1 MIIKLSLKNV
11 LRNKRR
17 TLITLAII
25 TVGVSTLLLALG
37 YVEYIKWGVAEG
49 VIHGN
54 TGHFQLSTRDFL
66 DKEEDKILDFGILDW
81 SKLAGEISK
90 IPFVEVVTPRI
101 GFYAL
106 GSTGEKSSS
115 IMVSAI
121 VPENEIRLGGR
132 FNERDAYKL
141 LISNPEGIL
150 LGPGLARL
158 LKVNVGDNVTLMT
171 TTSTGALNAFDY
183 PIIGTVSTGIAELDK
198 RYAVISLTSAQQLL
212 ASPRVERLL
221 VGLKNTEDLP
231 LAVAAAR
238 KILPAGI
245 ALRLWHEVDIT
256 YKQVMNFFYQFIA
269 FFIPVLMIIV
279 WFSTMNTVMMSV
291 LERSPELATLRA
303 MGTSRFRLFRLLFS
317 EGVWIGILGVVCG
330 ILLELALSALI
341 NNAHVMMP
349 PPPGRAE
356 GYRIVVRNIAGN
368 HQFVAWLTLLVVSL
382 STLIP
387 ARKIFKMNIVKALR
401 SS

>member
-1 MIIKLSLKNV
+1 MITKLSLKNV

-17 TLITLAII
+17 TLITLAVIFI
-25 TVGVSTLLLALG
+25 GVSMLLLVLG
-37 YVEYIKWGVAEG
+37 YVEMIKWGVAEG

-54 TGHFQLSTRDFL
+54 TGHFQLTSRDFL
-66 DKEEDKILDFGILDW
+66 DKEEGRILEFGIPDW
-81 SKLAGEISK
+81 QILAAKVNK

-121 VPENEIRLGGR
+121 VPENEIKLGGR

-141 LISNPEGIL
+141 LIPNPEGIL

-221 VGLKNTEDLP
+221 IGLKKTEDLP
-231 LAVAAAR
+231 LAVAEAK

-245 ALRLWHEVDIT
+245 AMRLWHEVDFT

-269 FFIPVLMIIV
+269 FFLPVLMIIV

-317 EGVWIGILGVVCG
+317 EGVWIGVIGVALGV
-330 ILLELALSALI
+330 LLELLLSALI
-341 NNAHVMMP
+341 NHAHFMMP
-349 PPPGRAE
+349 PPPGYSQ
-356 GYRIVVRNIAGN
+356 GYPIMVRNVLGS
-368 HQFVAWLTLLVVSL
+368 HVFVSLLTLFIISL

-387 ARKIFKMNIVKALR
+387 ARRIFKINIVKALR